1 MSDIQELI
9 HKTTMDCLNRGRH
22 QEQQRIIDII
32 EEARSIYVEGTVSYD
47 YLTSIIEVITG
58 KR

>member
-9 HKTTMDCLNRGRH
+9 HKTTMDCLNRGKY
-22 QEQQRIIDII
+22 QEQDRIVKII
-32 EEARSIYVEGTVSYD
+32 EEARSVYLEDTVSYD